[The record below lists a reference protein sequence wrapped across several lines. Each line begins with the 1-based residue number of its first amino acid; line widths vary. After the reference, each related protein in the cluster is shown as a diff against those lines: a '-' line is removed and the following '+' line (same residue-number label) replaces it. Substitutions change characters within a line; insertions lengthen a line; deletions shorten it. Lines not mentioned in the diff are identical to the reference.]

1 MAVPLIAVLA
11 LITGVGAWLVPAA
24 GAATTSDAPTL
35 ARTAAPVIGP
45 PSVADRID
53 AGLDHTCVVDDDDAV
68 RCWGRNDAGQLGHG
82 DNATLFKSRIGDDE
96 TPESAGPVDLNGVGA
111 SMVSAGDNH
120 SCAILVDATV
130 ACWGQNLNG
139 TLGSGAQDPLNGAIG
154 DDEVPGAVRVNL
166 GANRTAKAIAAG
178 GRHTCV
184 ITDRDKV
191 MCWGNG
197 NSGELG
203 YGDTDDIGDGETPAD
218 AGTVDLGAGRDA
230 RSIAAGGQH
239 VCALMDNGN
248 IFCWGDN
255 SSGQLGYPGV
265 DAVGDNETPF
275 SVGTVDLGATKA
287 LTLTAG
293 LKHTCAKLDND
304 KLRCWGSGHYGAI
317 GSGSADS
324 IGLVQPPDTGHVD
337 LRDIDTDTD
346 NVSQA
351 GAGEDHT
358 CAVLSGAVHTVL
370 CWGREGD
377 GRLGQ
382 VGLAPNN
389 NIGDDEA
396 PAVYDPI
403 DLGGDSIVAVTAGDT
418 HTCAVTVAG
427 QVRCWGSNRL
437 GAVGHAG
444 GDWRDIGDD
453 ETPGSINPIVL
464 GATVTVCPRILCP

>member
-1 MAVPLIAVLA
+1 V
-11 LITGVGAWLVPAA
+11 AA
-24 GAATTSDAPTL
+24 S
-35 ARTAAPVIGP
+35 
-45 PSVADRID
+45 
-53 AGLDHTCVVDDDDAV
+53 
-68 RCWGRNDAGQLGHG
+68 
-82 DNATLFKSRIGDDE
+82 K
-96 TPESAGPVDLNGVGA
+96 
-111 SMVSAGDNH
+111 VSAGDNH
-120 SCAILVDATV
+120 SCAILLDATV

-166 GANRTAKAIAAG
+166 GTNRTAKAIAAG

-197 NSGELG
+197 DGGELG
-203 YGDTDDIGDGETPAD
+203 YGNAVDVGDDETPAD
-218 AGTVDLGAGRDA
+218 IGTVDLGGGRSVK
-230 RSIAAGGQH
+230 SIAAGGQH

-265 DAVGDNETPF
+265 DAVGDNETPA
-275 SVGTVDLGATKA
+275 SVGTVDLGAMKA

-293 LKHTCAKLDND
+293 LKHTCAKLDNN

-317 GSGSADS
+317 GSGSTDN

-337 LRDIDTDTD
+337 LDGIDIT
-346 NVSQA
+346 QA

-358 CAVLSGAVHTVL
+358 CAVLSGAVRTVL

-389 NIGDDEA
+389 NIGDDES
-396 PAVYDPI
+396 PADYDPI
-403 DLGGDSIVAVTAGDT
+403 GLADESIVAVTAGDT
-418 HTCAVTVAG
+418 HSCAVTTAG
-427 QVRCWGSNRL
+427 RVRCWGSNRL

-453 ETPGSINPIVL
+453 ETPGSIDPIEL
-464 GATVTVCPRILCP
+464 GGTITFCLLSLCP